1 MLQFN
6 YFRQQGKARSR
17 MKDCICIRRVVVGP
31 DAIPD
36 NEHGK
41 AHIFVDAQ
49 GRAVSLKSS
58 TCADV
63 VGGFDFQDCAVVEC
77 LFHC

>member
-1 MLQFN
+1 
-6 YFRQQGKARSR
+6 

-36 NEHGK
+36 NEHGQ
-41 AHIFVDAQ
+41 AHIFVDAL

-58 TCADV
+58 TCGNV
-63 VGGFDFQDCAVVEC
+63 VGGFDFQNCAVVEC
-77 LFHC
+77 LFHEIRVQLF